1 MPRTRV
7 RLPHRDVP
15 PLRLLGRRLVWALGL
30 LLYVAV
36 VAWLGRDGYVDA
48 KGDSVSLLDAVYY
61 SSVTVTGT
69 GYGDIRPESDVAR
82 LIHTIFVTPAQM
94 LFLLLLVGTTVE
106 LLAGRTADAIRVA
119 LWRRRLKD
127 HVIVCGY
134 GSTGKSAVKTLRGK
148 GIEREDIV
156 VIDPRQQACEDAED
170 DGYVTI
176 RGSASD
182 VAILHDAGVHDASS
196 IVVASDRDD
205 TAVLIT
211 LTAREH
217 NPTATIVAA
226 CREDENV
233 HLLHQS
239 GATSV
244 VTSSSASGRLLG
256 FATVEPK
263 VVEVLED
270 IMSIGHGLDIGE
282 RDVKPEEI
290 GAFEHFPMREPII
303 AIVRNGT
310 LLRFDDP
317 EAAHLKQ
324 GDRLVYLSAVAGK
337 GQETPVPPRPQ

>member
-15 PLRLLGRRLVWALGL
+15 PLRLLGRRLLWAVGL
-30 LLYVAV
+30 LAFIACVAY
-36 VAWLGRDGYVDA
+36 LGRDGYVDA
-48 KGDSVSLLDAVYY
+48 KGDDVTLLDTIYYASVSA
-61 SSVTVTGT
+61 TGT
-69 GYGDIRPESDVAR
+69 GYGDIRPESDHAR
-82 LIHTIFVTPAQM
+82 LVHTIFVTPAQV

-106 LLAGRTADAIRVA
+106 LLAGRSADSIRVS

-134 GSTGKSAVKTLRGK
+134 GSTGRSAVKTLRGK
-148 GIEREDIV
+148 GVGREEII
-156 VIDPRQQACEDAED
+156 VIDTRQQACEAAED
-170 DGYVTI
+170 DGYATI

-182 VAILHDAGVHDASS
+182 VAVLHDAGVSDAGS
-196 IVVASDRDD
+196 IVVAPDRDD

-217 NPTATIVAA
+217 NQGATIVAA
-226 CREDENV
+226 CRDDENV

-244 VTSSSASGRLLG
+244 ITSSSASGRLLG
-256 FATVEPK
+256 LATVEPR

-270 IMSIGHGLDIGE
+270 IMTIGHGIDIGE
-282 RDVKPEEI
+282 REI
-290 GAFEHFPMREPII
+290 GQDEVGRFEQLPIHEPVI
-303 AIVRNGT
+303 AIVRDGE

-317 EAAHLKQ
+317 QAAHLKA
-324 GDRLVYLSAVAGK
+324 GDRLVYLAAVGR
-337 GQETPVPPRPQ
+337 GQDTPVPPSPQ